1 MFLIFKKKLKSFTLI
16 ETVFAVLMIG
26 IVMSVTIGTFITF
39 QSSQKK
45 LNTLVSAYDNLR
57 VILDLIFRSVKV
69 GYGFKLCVPKSSFI
83 SHGCNQPYMIEK
95 FDPFNSD
102 GATTTDLV
110 FVRGDGKC
118 VRISYFNE
126 NIFFYSTTSNTTT
139 QCESDK
145 GTRLNLDYV
154 KIKEFSF
161 KNIGCEDFGNGLIGP
176 RRIEIYLKADINLT
190 NATKTVEILTAVTP
204 KTISCK

>member
-1 MFLIFKKKLKSFTLI
+1 MFLIFKKKFKSFTLI

-69 GYGFKLCVPKSSFI
+69 GYGFKYCMLNSATNQCDFKPFQNDNDVSSDI
-83 SHGCNQPYMIEK
+83 
-95 FDPFNSD
+95 
-102 GATTTDLV
+102 V

-126 NIFFYSTTSNTTT
+126 NIFFYSTTSDTTT

-154 KIKEFSF
+154 KIKEFYF

>member
-1 MFLIFKKKLKSFTLI
+1 MFLIFKNKFKSFTLI

-26 IVMSVTIGTFITF
+26 IVMSITIGTFITF

-69 GYGFKLCVPKSSFI
+69 GYGFKYCMLNNATNQCDFKPFQNDNYVSSDI
-83 SHGCNQPYMIEK
+83 
-95 FDPFNSD
+95 
-102 GATTTDLV
+102 V

-118 VRISYFNE
+118 VSVYFNNNDN
-126 NIFFYSTTSNTTT
+126 NIYFYSTTSNTTIP
-139 QCESDK
+139 CEDERENFLNFSK
-145 GTRLNLDYV
+145 LNLDYV

-190 NATKTVEILTAVTP
+190 NATKTVEILTTVTP